1 MGLKV
6 NFCPTYQSYDSLTKT
21 LSLHE
26 IQYVIFLNITL
37 TILVDCGYSNWGD
50 WEECDRQCGGGSQ
63 SRRRNI
69 VTEAGYGG
77 IQCTDDD
84 TVEHQSCNQQLCP
97 GNYKARKVIGSTL
110 EY

>member
-6 NFCPTYQSYDSLTKT
+6 NFCPTYQSYYNLTKT
-21 LSLHE
+21 YLHE
-26 IQYVIFLNITL
+26 LQYVIFLNIIL
-37 TILVDCGYSNWGD
+37 TILVDCGYSNWGN
-50 WEECDRQCGGGSQ
+50 WEECDQQCGGGSQ

-84 TVEHQSCNQQLCP
+84 TVEYQSCNQQLCQ
-97 GNYKARKVIGSTL
+97 GNYKARIVIGGTL